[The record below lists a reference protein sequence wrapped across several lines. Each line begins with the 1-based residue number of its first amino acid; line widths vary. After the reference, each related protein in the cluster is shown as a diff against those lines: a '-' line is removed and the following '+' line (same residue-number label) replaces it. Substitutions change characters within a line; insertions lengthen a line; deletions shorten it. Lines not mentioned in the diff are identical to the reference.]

1 MVQRLL
7 IVEDDCLMAEAAAD
21 YFTAKGW
28 EADTEEDGIQALEI
42 LKRKSFHLMKIKEIV
57 SYLPQLGKYV
67 LYYIC

>member
-28 EADTEEDGIQALEI
+28 EADTEPYDSTMVELWNRVCGRPDGWPDF
-42 LKRKSFHLMKIKEIV
+42 RSFDGYMCEFLA
-57 SYLPQLGKYV
+57 
-67 LYYIC
+67 

>member
-42 LKRKSFHLMKIKEIV
+42 LKRKCL
-57 SYLPQLGKYV
+57 L
-67 LYYIC
+67 